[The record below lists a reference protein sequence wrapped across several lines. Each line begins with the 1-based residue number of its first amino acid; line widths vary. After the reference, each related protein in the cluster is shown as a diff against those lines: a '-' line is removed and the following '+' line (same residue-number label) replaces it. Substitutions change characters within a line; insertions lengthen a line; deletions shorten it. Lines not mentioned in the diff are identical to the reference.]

1 VRRRDPERLDRLVQA
16 ATDVFIDVEFERAK
30 IGDVARHARM
40 ATGTVYLYF
49 KDKEGLFEVAFLRA
63 CESPLVARLELP
75 YRRAIGPATRAQL
88 ENAVEAIAN
97 FPQLWVA
104 GQRRNVVDGVTE
116 YSGIL
121 LEISAW
127 VSRYR
132 PAILI
137 AHRNRQGRPEL
148 QRAFDRLVWR
158 DLEARLAAHVETRT
172 RTGLLGAI
180 GDPAAIAALALDTLA
195 GALLGNPV
203 HAVPADP
210 GRGAALAARLL
221 VPAPTLS
228 GHLPLP
234 ADPVE

>member
-1 VRRRDPERLDRLVQA
+1 MRNRDPERLDRLVQA

-30 IGDVARHARM
+30 ISDVARRAGM
-40 ATGTVYLYF
+40 AAGTVYLYF

-63 CESPLVARLELP
+63 CESPLVAQLKLP
-75 YRRAIGPATRAQL
+75 YRRTTGPATRAQL

-97 FPQLWVA
+97 FPQLWVG

-121 LEISAW
+121 LELSAW

-137 AHRNRQGRPEL
+137 AHRNRLSRPEL

-158 DLEARLAAHVETRT
+158 DLENRLAAHVETRT

-203 HAVPADP
+203 HAVPTNP
-210 GRGAALAARLL
+210 GRAAALAARLL
-221 VPAPTLS
+221 VPAPTAS
-228 GHLPLP
+228 GNLPLP
-234 ADPVE
+234 ADSME